1 MLQFFPGNYL
11 VRILSRQILKEVTS
25 HGLLGLLLLTFV
37 LFLRDTTR
45 ILELLLRDTSLW
57 DSVTQVA
64 LLAFPSLLTF
74 TIPMSVLVGI
84 LLGLTRMAS
93 DGEVTAMRASGL
105 GARVLLVPLGI
116 FIGLGCALTLHLS
129 IAVAPAAN
137 QDRVELEREIGL
149 RQISGEIQPRIFEE
163 RFPDWVLYV
172 QDVRSG
178 PNPVW
183 RGIFLADLSNPAGPK
198 ITLAR
203 EGIFLSSP
211 DQNQIQLHLVQGSIH
226 EVAPESSEYSI
237 ATFSETDIPI
247 QLPPPPPSS
256 VKPNAR
262 RSMAELAEIPQG
274 APEWLEAQFEFHR
287 RFALPFA
294 ALFLS
299 LVGIPLGL
307 SSEKGGKSMGIILTL
322 LMVVAYYTLFIGGM
336 SLARQGWLPPWLG
349 VWLANLLFGVGGI
362 ILVSRVD
369 RITPPLGWLGRVA
382 EIPDTIRRWVAS
394 WRSHGNKAAG
404 GVAAPLWESS
414 FPRILDRYVVK
425 GFLFYWFV
433 TVAALVFLTEVVTF
447 FLDLLNDV
455 IRNQIPAVMVLDYFL
470 HLTPQLL
477 YITAPLGVLIA
488 VLVSFG
494 ILSQRNELT
503 AIKASGV
510 SLYRVTLPI
519 FLLASML
526 SAGMFLF
533 EHFYIPQANI
543 RQDAVRNRI
552 KGRPAQTYL
561 RPDRRWILGDDAR
574 IFYYNYFAPD
584 EQVLGGVTV
593 FEFDPGSFQL
603 TRRISAA
610 RAHWEPPLG
619 GWVFED
625 GWVRELNGGSVR
637 AFQTFP
643 VRLFPEL
650 REVPSYFRKE
660 VRQSSQMNFIELQ
673 SYVQDLRQ
681 SGFDVVPLDVQFHK
695 KFSFPLF
702 ALIMAFIGVPFAFSL
717 GKKGA
722 LTGIAV
728 SIGIAIAYWAVSSLF
743 EALGN
748 LNELP
753 AVAAAWSPN
762 LVFGLGG
769 IYLLLRVET

>member
-1 MLQFFPGNYL
+1 MLQFFAGKYR

-25 HGLLGLLLLTFV
+25 HSLLGLLLFTFV

-57 DSVTQVA
+57 SSVIEVA
-64 LLAFPSLLTF
+64 FLAFPSLLTF

-93 DGEVTAMRASGL
+93 DGEVTAMRASGM
-105 GARVLLVPLGI
+105 GARAFLVPLAV
-116 FIGLGCALTLHLS
+116 FVGLGCAMTLYLS
-129 IAVAPAAN
+129 IVVAPAAN
-137 QDRVELEREIGL
+137 QARVALEREIGL

-172 QDVRSG
+172 QDIRSE

-183 RGIFLADLSNPAGPK
+183 QGIFLADLSDPNGPK

-203 EGIFLSSP
+203 EGIFLSNPEQS
-211 DQNQIQLHLVQGSIH
+211 QIQLHLTEGSIH
-226 EVAPESSEYSI
+226 EAVPESSEYSI
-237 ATFSETDIPI
+237 ATFSRTDIPI
-247 QLPPPPPSS
+247 QLPAPPTTT

-262 RSMAELAEIPQG
+262 RSMTELAAVSPDD
-274 APEWLEAQFEFHR
+274 PEWLEARFEFHR

-307 SSEKGGKSMGIILTL
+307 SSERGGKAMGIILTL
-322 LMVVAYYTLFIGGM
+322 LMVVAYYSLFVGGM
-336 SLARQGWLPPWLG
+336 SLARQGWVSPWLG
-349 VWLANLLFGVGGI
+349 IWLANLLFGVGGMV
-362 ILVSRVD
+362 LVSRID
-369 RITPPLGWLGRVA
+369 RVSPPFGWMQRVA
-382 EIPDTIRRWVAS
+382 AIPETIQQRFAS
-394 WRSHGNKAAG
+394 WRSRRNRNEFVG
-404 GVAAPLWESS
+404 APLWNSS
-414 FPRILDRYVVK
+414 FPRILDRYVARS
-425 GFLFYWFV
+425 FLFYWVV
-433 TVAALVFLTEVVTF
+433 TVAALILLTEVVTF

-455 IRNQIPAVMVLDYFL
+455 IRNQIPAIMVLDYFL

-477 YITAPLGVLIA
+477 YMTAPLGVLIA
-488 VLVSFG
+488 VLVSIG
-494 ILSQRNELT
+494 ILNQRNELT

-510 SLYRVTLPI
+510 SLYRMTLPI
-519 FLLASML
+519 FLLASIL
-526 SAGMFLF
+526 SAGMFVF
-533 EHFYIPQANI
+533 EHFYIPQAN
-543 RQDAVRNRI
+543 RWQDSVRNRI

-561 RPDRRWILGDDAR
+561 RPDRRWILGEDSR

-593 FEFDPGSFQL
+593 FELDPASFQL
-603 TRRISAA
+603 NRRISAA
-610 RAHWEPPLG
+610 RAHWEPQLA
-619 GWVFED
+619 GWVFEE
-625 GWVRELNGGSVR
+625 GWVRELSGGSVR

-643 VRLFPEL
+643 ERFFPEL
-650 REVPSYFRKE
+650 REAPSYFLKE
-660 VRQSSQMNFIELQ
+660 VRQSSQMNFLELRR
-673 SYVQDLRQ
+673 YVQDLRQ
-681 SGFDVVPLDVQFHK
+681 SGFDVVPLDVQFHR

-702 ALIMAFIGVPFAFSL
+702 SLIMAFIGVPFAFSL

-728 SIGIAIAYWAVSSLF
+728 SIGIAICYWTVSSLF

-748 LNELP
+748 LNQLP
-753 AVAAAWSPN
+753 AVVAAWSPN

-769 IYLLLRVET
+769 LYLLLRVKT